1 MIRRT
6 LFLSLL
12 ATVPAL
18 VCAQES
24 KLVNCRSL
32 EAAGNFVGPDE
43 VVVDD
48 LVCQKVK
55 AGATAAA
62 GAAKPQPPIPLPGA
76 VITED
81 EPASVVDAA
90 KASTKRVA
98 AAVEAN
104 AEKAAGTTGAAA
116 PAPAPAPGAAAQTE
130 PTLKPALAPDA
141 SDPGGETTSVAEA
154 ARANTKRMA
163 EAEAVPQK
171 PASATVVS
179 SSTPAA
185 KMSFTADAAAKPQ
198 P

>member
-1 MIRRT
+1 MIRKML
-6 LFLSLL
+6 LFLLF

-18 VCAQES
+18 ASAQEA

-55 AGATAAA
+55 SGAASAAA
-62 GAAKPQPPIPLPGA
+62 PAKPQPPKPLPGA
-76 VITED
+76 VISDE

-104 AEKAAGTTGAAA
+104 AEKAAAATGAATAA
-116 PAPAPAPGAAAQTE
+116 PRPASDGAPQTE
-130 PTLKPALAPDA
+130 AL
-141 SDPGGETTSVAEA
+141 
-154 ARANTKRMA
+154 
-163 EAEAVPQK
+163 
-171 PASATVVS
+171 
-179 SSTPAA
+179 
-185 KMSFTADAAAKPQ
+185 
-198 P
+198 

>member
-1 MIRRT
+1 MIRRM

-55 AGATAAA
+55 GGTTAA
-62 GAAKPQPPIPLPGA
+62 GAAKPQPPKPLPGA

-90 KASTKRVA
+90 KAS
-98 AAVEAN
+98 
-104 AEKAAGTTGAAA
+104 
-116 PAPAPAPGAAAQTE
+116 
-130 PTLKPALAPDA
+130 
-141 SDPGGETTSVAEA
+141 
-154 ARANTKRMA
+154 
-163 EAEAVPQK
+163 
-171 PASATVVS
+171 
-179 SSTPAA
+179 A
-185 KMSFTADAAAKPQ
+185 K
-198 P
+198 

>member
-6 LFLSLL
+6 LFLSLF

-55 AGATAAA
+55 VGTTAAA
-62 GAAKPQPPIPLPGA
+62 GAAKPQPPKPLPGA

-90 KASTKRVA
+90 KASAKRVA

-104 AEKAAGTTGAAA
+104 AEKASGTTGAAA
-116 PAPAPAPGAAAQTE
+116 PAPPPAPGAAAQTE
-130 PTLKPALAPDA
+130 QTLKPALAPDA
-141 SDPGGETTSVAEA
+141 SDPGGETMSVAET
-154 ARANTKRMA
+154 ARANAKKMA
-163 EAEAVPQK
+163 EAEVVPQK
-171 PASATVVS
+171 PASAATVS
-179 SSTPAA
+179 SSPPPTPVA
-185 KMSFTADAAAKPQ
+185 KMPFTADAAA
-198 P
+198 